1 MARFFFKVIPAVFF
15 SVWAVTGGVS
25 GLAAEVA
32 AEAGA
37 ETAAEPDCFGG
48 ETLVTARRREAAR
61 IASSLD
67 DRLLAAQVMMSG
79 VDGKGTLDGVMKT
92 LFAECPPGGIMLFR
106 YNLDTAKDDVRA
118 FLKECAAFTAGGSG
132 GIPPFMAVDHEG
144 GDVHRCGP
152 GITRLP
158 AAGSYWELAEERG
171 RDEALAALEDAAFR
185 SAREI
190 RDLGITLNFAP
201 LAEVL
206 TEENRPFLGDRSYG
220 PDSRF
225 VEEAAGAFIR
235 GMDRAGI
242 SAAAKHFPGSTGADP
257 HLSASALEG
266 DKEALAAMVRP
277 FTALIAAGLVPAVM
291 ISHNRVPAWDAENNA
306 SLSPAVMGTW
316 LRGELGFTGI
326 IIADDFSM
334 AAAAA
339 SGLTAEEAA
348 VKSLAA
354 GADMVMAWPGNIRPM
369 HRAIL
374 AALETGALSRERLRD
389 AAARIIF
396 EKIRRGMLHGE

>member
-1 MARFFFKVIPAVFF
+1 M
-15 SVWAVTGGVS
+15 
-25 GLAAEVA
+25 
-32 AEAGA
+32 
-37 ETAAEPDCFGG
+37 
-48 ETLVTARRREAAR
+48 AAR

-67 DRLLAAQVMMSG
+67 DRLLAAQVIISG
-79 VDGKGTLDGVMKT
+79 IDGKGRLDQTMKT
-92 LFAECPPGGIMLFR
+92 ILAECPPGGIMLFR
-106 YNLDTAKDDVRA
+106 YNLDTEIQEVKTLLA
-118 FLKECAAFTAGGSG
+118 ECAGFVAAGDG

-144 GDVHRCGP
+144 GDVHRFGP
-152 GITRLP
+152 GITRLQ
-158 AAGSYWELAEERG
+158 AAGSYWELAGKRG
-171 RDEALAALEDAAFR
+171 WDEALASLEDATFR
-185 SAREI
+185 SGREI

-201 LAEVL
+201 LVETL
-206 TEENRPFLGDRSYG
+206 TEESRPFLGDRSYG

-225 VEEAAGAFIR
+225 VEKAAGAFIR

-242 SAAAKHFPGSTGADP
+242 SAVAKHFPGSTGTDP
-257 HLSASALEG
+257 HLSASALAG
-266 DKEALAAMVRP
+266 DREALAALVQP
-277 FTALIAAGLVPAVM
+277 FAGLIAAGLVPGVM

-306 SLSPAVMGTW
+306 SLSAAVMETW
-316 LRGELGFTGI
+316 LRGELGFTGM

-354 GADMVMAWPGNIRPM
+354 GVDMVMAWPGNIRPM

-389 AAARIIF
+389 AAERIIF

>member
-1 MARFFFKVIPAVFF
+1 MRRFFFKIIFALVAICVL
-15 SVWAVTGGVS
+15 TRGGA
-25 GLAAEVA
+25 GLAADA
-32 AEAGA
+32 AVEPDSRSA
-37 ETAAEPDCFGG
+37 ENHTAAN
-48 ETLVTARRREAAR
+48 RQRAAR
-61 IASSLD
+61 ITASLD
-67 DRLLAAQVMMSG
+67 DRLLAAQVIISG
-79 VDGKGTLDGVMKT
+79 VDGRGRLDEVMKT

-106 YNLDTAKDDVRA
+106 YNLNTAKDEAKA
-118 FLKECAAFTAGGSG
+118 FLTECADFVAAGDG
-132 GIPPFMAVDHEG
+132 GIFPFMAVDHEG
-144 GDVHRCGP
+144 GDVHRFGP
-152 GITRLP
+152 GITRLQ
-158 AAGSYWELAEERG
+158 AAGSYWELAESRG
-171 RDEALAALEDAAFR
+171 RDEALVSLEDAAFR

-242 SAAAKHFPGSTGADP
+242 SAVAKHFPGSTGADP
-257 HLSASALEG
+257 HTSASALEG
-266 DKEALAAMVRP
+266 DREALAAMARP
-277 FTALIAAGLVPAVM
+277 FAGLIAAGQVPAVM
-291 ISHNRVPAWDAENNA
+291 ISHNRVPARDGENNA
-306 SLSPAVMGTW
+306 SLSAAVMGTW

-334 AAAAA
+334 AAASA
-339 SGLTAEEAA
+339 SGLTTEEAA

-354 GADMVMAWPGNIRPM
+354 GADMVMAWPGNIRRV
-369 HRAIL
+369 HGAIL
-374 AALETGALSRERLRD
+374 AAVQRGALPRERLRE

-396 EKIRRGMLHGE
+396 EKIRRGMIDGE